1 MTKSVYPSL
10 QGNAGFPI
18 TASDTVDIKDDFGNK
33 EEITAVY
40 VHNRSAGGEV
50 RVMPAAQK
58 VPPAI
63 TLSGTSGTANITVN
77 GTAYL
82 ATFSASLT
90 ATAAAFVTTHRAA
103 LEARGFSVTSNGAEV
118 RFKGTGA
125 PTIANVTGD
134 LTGTVLSRSPITIY
148 IPQGGT
154 SEMLV
159 SRVYATS
166 PVPPTDLTAY
176 HGGQR

>member
-10 QGNAGFPI
+10 QANAGFPI
-18 TASDTVDIKDDFGNK
+18 TASDTVDIKDDPGNK

-40 VHNRSAGGEV
+40 VHNRSASGEV

-63 TLSGTSGTANITVN
+63 TLTGTSGTANITVN

-82 ATFSASLT
+82 ATFSSNLTTT
-90 ATAAAFVTTHRAA
+90 ATNFVTSHSAA
-103 LEARGFSVTSNGAEV
+103 LEARGYKVTSNAAEI
-118 RFKGTGA
+118 RFQGTG
-125 PTIANVTGD
+125 PVTIANVSGD
-134 LTGTVLSRSPITIY
+134 LNGTVLTKSPITIY
-148 IPQGGT
+148 INQGAT
-154 SEMLV
+154 SDILV

-166 PVPPTDLTAY
+166 PTPPTNLTAY